1 MTDEQGGGAQGEGP
15 KDEGPKGAG
24 DAEGTESRG
33 VSRRTVVALSVGAG
47 VALVAAGAAVVTP
60 LLTGR
65 GGLLGPTATPT
76 PTSTPS
82 ATLTVAHR
90 GGSRDWPE
98 MSMLGYA
105 NSAKLG
111 AQALEISLAR
121 TKDGVWFGLHDPTLD
136 RTSGTTGFVAA
147 DHAWQEVSQYRI
159 TAAQTTNP
167 AQPAQPYLRFEELID
182 AFAASRVIYVD
193 PKVVPAQYY
202 PELFAMM
209 SRAPAPDFV
218 AKGYCTSTAWAQEAT
233 RRGYRTW
240 GYYYAADL
248 HSDPHLL
255 ETTQSRWT
263 TLGLDY
269 TASPA
274 VWKQVKAY
282 GKPVLAHVVPDAEAA
297 KSALQRGAD
306 GIVASGVREVLAEAR
321 G

>member
-1 MTDEQGGGAQGEGP
+1 MTDEHSESAQGES
-15 KDEGPKGAG
+15 PKGDE
-24 DAEGTESRG
+24 DAEAAEPRG

-47 VALVAAGAAVVTP
+47 VALLAAGAAAVTP

-65 GGLLGPTATPT
+65 GGLLGPAPTPT
-76 PTSTPS
+76 PTSIPS
-82 ATLTVAHR
+82 GTLTVAHR

-147 DHAWQEVSQYRI
+147 DHTWQEVSQYRI

-167 AQPAQPYLRFEELID
+167 EQPAQPYLRFEELVA
-182 AFAASRVIYVD
+182 AFAASQVIYVD
-193 PKVVPAQYY
+193 PKIVPAQYH

-209 SRAPAPDFV
+209 SRVPATTFV
-218 AKGYCTSTAWAQEAT
+218 AKGYCTATGWAQEAT

-255 ETTQSRWT
+255 ETTQSHWT

-274 VWKQVKAY
+274 VWKNVKAY
-282 GKPVLAHVVPDAEAA
+282 GKPVLAHVVPDVGAA
-297 KSALQRGAD
+297 TSALQRGAD
-306 GIVASGVREVLAEAR
+306 GIVASGVREVLAGAR

>member
-1 MTDEQGGGAQGEGP
+1 MTDEQQGGGAQGESAG
-15 KDEGPKGAG
+15 GAG
-24 DAEGTESRG
+24 DAEGAESRG

-47 VALVAAGAAVVTP
+47 VALLAAGAAVVTP

-65 GGLLGPTATPT
+65 GGLLGPAPTPT

-147 DHAWQEVSQYRI
+147 DHTWQEVSQYRI

-167 AQPAQPYLRFEELID
+167 AQPAQPYLRFEELVD

-193 PKVVPAQYY
+193 PKIVPAQHH

-209 SRAPAPDFV
+209 SRVPAPTFV
-218 AKGYCTSTAWAQEAT
+218 AKGYCTATGWAQEAT

>member
-1 MTDEQGGGAQGEGP
+1 MTDEQRGGGADGESP
-15 KDEGPKGAG
+15 KPPEHPDGA
-24 DAEGTESRG
+24 EPRG
-33 VSRRTVVALSVGAG
+33 VSRRTVVAVSVGAG
-47 VALVAAGAAVVTP
+47 VALLAAGAAVVTP

-65 GGLLGPTATPT
+65 GGLLGPAPTPT
-76 PTSTPS
+76 PTPVPST
-82 ATLTVAHR
+82 TLTVAHR

-136 RTSGTTGFVAA
+136 RTSGTTDFVAA
-147 DHAWQEVSQYRI
+147 DHTWQEVSQYRI

-167 AQPAQPYLRFEELID
+167 AQPAQPYLRFEELVD

-193 PKVVPAQYY
+193 PKIVPAQHH

-209 SRAPAPDFV
+209 ARAPAPTRTFV
-218 AKGYCTSTAWAQEAT
+218 AKGYCTATEWAQEAS
-233 RRGYRTW
+233 RRGYPTW

-255 ETTQSRWT
+255 ESTQSRWT

-274 VWKQVKAY
+274 VWKRVKAY
-282 GKPVLAHVVPDAEAA
+282 GKPVLAHVVPDAAA
-297 KSALQRGAD
+297 AQRALQRGAA